1 MQLGVQAAFGASD
14 TSGNSPFLSRLA
26 AVR

>member
-1 MQLGVQAAFGASD
+1 LGVQAALGASD
-14 TSGNSPFLSRLA
+14 TSGNSPFLNRLA

>member
-1 MQLGVQAAFGASD
+1 MQRGVQASD
-14 TSGNSPFLSRLA
+14 TSGYSPFLNRLA